1 VILASAVDNWI
12 GLGLAVLLAIYLV
25 VVLVR
30 PEKF

>member
-1 VILASAVDNWI
+1 VIASSGVDNWI

-30 PEKF
+30 PERF

>member
-1 VILASAVDNWI
+1 MIAVSADNWI
-12 GLGLAVLLAIYLV
+12 GLGLAVLLTIYLV

>member
-1 VILASAVDNWI
+1 VIAAMSDNWI
-12 GLGLAVLLAIYLV
+12 GLGLSILLAIYLV

>member
-1 VILASAVDNWI
+1 MVAASVDNWI
-12 GLGLAVLLAIYLV
+12 GLGLAALLAIYLV

>member
-1 VILASAVDNWI
+1 MVAVSVDNWI
-12 GLGLAVLLAIYLV
+12 GLGLAALLAIYLV